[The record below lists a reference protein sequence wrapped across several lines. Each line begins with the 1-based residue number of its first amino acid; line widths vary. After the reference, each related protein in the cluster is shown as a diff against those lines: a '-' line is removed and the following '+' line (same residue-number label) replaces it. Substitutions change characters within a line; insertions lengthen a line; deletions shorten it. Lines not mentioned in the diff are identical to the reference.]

1 MTLPLPRIQ
10 IDPAY
15 TADPCAIT
23 VTRPTEAPT
32 WAGATITVKA
42 QLSNETGAVVAGTV
56 SAIAADSFVM
66 TFAAASRT
74 DGTWDIQAR
83 LALASGQVETLEFV
97 QTVRRSLT

>member
-42 QLSNETGAVVAGTV
+42 QLSNETGSVVTGTV
-56 SAIAADSFVM
+56 SAITADSFVM
-66 TFAAASRT
+66 TFAAGRT

-83 LALASGQVETLEFV
+83 LVLASGQVETLEFV